1 MVRSLMLWMMLL
13 CAPFA
18 SSQAQSTQPNKVEVS
33 VKQLM
38 KNEQPMFE
46 VNATGF
52 VRATQQQAWQ
62 VLTDY
67 ERLHEFVPD
76 LRSSALLSRDG
87 HEVVVEQR
95 SQSGFLFLSQTIH
108 MIVRVKEQPYSV
120 IDVALISGDM
130 RDYSA
135 HWELLPSAQ
144 NGIDGTHV
152 TFEGMMEPAFFVP
165 PVIGKSIVQVNV
177 KRMVEAVVS
186 EIEKRSTAK

>member
-1 MVRSLMLWMMLL
+1 MVRFLMLWMTLL

-18 SSQAQSTQPNKVEVS
+18 SSQALSGEHDKVEVA

-38 KNEQPMFE
+38 KNEHPMFE

-67 ERLHEFVPD
+67 GRLHEFVPD

-87 HEVVVEQR
+87 HEAIVEQR

-120 IDVALISGDM
+120 IDVALVSGDM

-144 NGIDGTHV
+144 NGIGGTHV

>member
-33 VKQLM
+33 VKQLI

>member
-33 VKQLM
+33 VKQLI

-46 VNATGF
+46 VNASGF

-120 IDVALISGDM
+120 IDVALVSGDM